1 MAKKAKKGQ
10 TMVEY
15 ILIVSL
21 IAIALIAV
29 VKSFSGKVHDKF
41 QEAKE
46 LIAAGGGY
54 PINGSDDFAK
64 IMDSFIADKASL
76 ATSSQKAGEYVKSAS
91 GATDKVLDAINL

>member
-41 QEAKE
+41 QEAGDKIE
-46 LIAAGGGY
+46 DAG
-54 PINGSDDFAK
+54 
-64 IMDSFIADKASL
+64 AD
-76 ATSSQKAGEYVKSAS
+76 
-91 GATDKVLDAINL
+91 I